1 MSDFNNAITHFDT
14 AGGDRGQL
22 QYFGKAAVY
31 GLLAR
36 TYLYMENWDAAMSNA
51 QNALNAADI
60 STLTYGNDN
69 YKALYNSETSNTE
82 SMFALAITASQ
93 NWSANSSGTLWSSY
107 NYSPSPKL
115 QALYGENDCRT
126 SIFAWD
132 SKSTPEVPIF
142 KGGKFSHFSSGNP
155 AYATNY
161 IVNAPEMFLIIAE
174 ANLYSPNGT
183 ICLLY
188 TSPSPRD

>member
-1 MSDFNNAITHFDT
+1 
-14 AGGDRGQL
+14 
-22 QYFGKAAVY
+22 
-31 GLLAR
+31 
-36 TYLYMENWDAAMSNA
+36 
-51 QNALNAADI
+51 
-60 STLTYGNDN
+60 
-69 YKALYNSETSNTE
+69 
-82 SMFALAITASQ
+82 MFALAITASQ

-132 SKSTPEVPIF
+132 SQSTPEVPKF

-174 ANLYSPNGT
+174 ANLYSANGT
-183 ICLLY
+183 INNAQKALLTVAKRNSDI
-188 TSPSPRD
+188 TSVGDLPSTKKI